1 MILHPDIQEYVE
13 VFSSPA
19 PDYLKELEK
28 ETYIKTVLPQMISG
42 EYQGRLLSMLSKLI
56 RPLNILEIGTFTGY
70 SALCL
75 AEGLRP
81 EGKLH
86 TIDINEEYKEIQ
98 NLFFEKSDFRNQIIQ
113 YTGNAMEIIPGIDI
127 KFDLIFLDA
136 DKKNY
141 PSYYKL
147 IKPKLKKGG
156 LLLADNVLWYGK
168 VADPQINDPE
178 TDALRKYNEI
188 LANDPAMEVIIL
200 PVRDGISLARKL

>member
-1 MILHPDIQEYVE
+1 MINEDIKEYIE

-19 PDYLKELEK
+19 PDYLKELER

-42 EYQGRLLSMLSKLI
+42 EYQGRLLSMFSKLV
-56 RPLNILEIGTFTGY
+56 RPLNILEVGTFTGY

-75 AEGLRP
+75 AEGLAP
-81 EGKLH
+81 GGKLH
-86 TIDINEEYKEIQ
+86 TIDINEEYKYLQ
-98 NLFFEKSDFRNQIIQ
+98 DKYFKKSGYRDQIIQ
-113 YTGNAMEIIPGIDI
+113 YTGNAMEIIPQMDI

-141 PSYYKL
+141 PAYYEL
-147 IKPKLKKGG
+147 VLPKLKKGG

-188 LANDPAMEVIIL
+188 LVNDPAMEVIIL